1 MDHPFTTMLFS
12 GASPLFLVINPQ
24 ATTIL
29 AIVILFLLII
39 SFVVSGSKVAFFSL
53 TYKDI
58 NNLKTKQDTSWKRIV
73 TLLEEPRA
81 VLTSLLIAN
90 CIINISIIILSNFL
104 IDQMVLLKQS
114 FWLFEFLIKVILVA
128 FVMILF
134 GEVMPKVWATQNNL
148 QFAYYTSGIVEIIH
162 LLFRRISLWAVQRS
176 ENLERFFGK
185 KRSAFNLEKLDHE
198 IDRSTDNQASEEE
211 KNILKGIIKFGS
223 ITVKQIM
230 RTRLDVCGIDSVLSF
245 GELRQR
251 VEELHYSRLPV
262 YKRSLDELSG
272 MIHTKDLIPYLN
284 EPDDFDWHPLLRP
297 PYFVHEQKLI
307 EDLLQEFQ
315 RKRTHFAVVV
325 DEFGGTS
332 GIVTLEDILEEIIGD
347 IRDEFDEEE
356 TVSRQLDDGSYV
368 FEGRTMINDV
378 CKTMNLSPDTFDKVR
393 GDSDSLAGLILEL
406 SGEIPK
412 VNDMIPCGDFEF
424 TILDADSSRI
434 KKVKVAIRMG
444 QALNNLKKS

>member
-1 MDHPFTTMLFS
+1 MSLPVL
-12 GASPLFLVINPQ
+12 SPVFLLINPQ

-39 SFVVSGSKVAFFSL
+39 SFVVSGSEVAFFSL

-73 TLLEEPRA
+73 TLLEEPKA

-90 CIINISIIILSNFL
+90 SIINISIIILSNFL

-128 FVMILF
+128 FVMVLF

-148 QFAYYTSGIVEIIH
+148 QFAYYTSGVVEIIH
-162 LLFRRISLWAVQRS
+162 LLFRRVSFWAVHQS
-176 ENLERFFGK
+176 ERLERFFGK
-185 KRSAFNLEKLDHE
+185 KRSAFSLEKLDHE

-230 RTRLDVCGIDSVLSF
+230 RTRLDVCGADYLLSF
-245 GELRQR
+245 GDLKQR
-251 VEELHYSRLPV
+251 VEDLHYSRLPV
-262 YKRSLDELSG
+262 YKKSLDELSG

-284 EPDDFDWHPLLRP
+284 EPDDFDWHTLMRT

-315 RKRTHFAVVV
+315 RKRIHFAVVV

-368 FEGRTMINDV
+368 FEGRTMINDI
-378 CKTMNLSPDTFDKVR
+378 CKTMNLASDTFDKVR

-412 VNDMIPCGDFEF
+412 VNDVIPCGDFEF

-434 KKVKVAIRMG
+434 KKVKVTI
-444 QALNNLKKS
+444 KKNI

>member
-1 MDHPFTTMLFS
+1 MFFS
-12 GASPLFLVINPQ
+12 DRFSPVFLIINPQ

-53 TYKDI
+53 SYKDI
-58 NNLKTKQDTSWKRIV
+58 NNLKTKQDSSWKRIV
-73 TLLEEPRA
+73 NLLEEPK
-81 VLTSLLIAN
+81 VLMTSLLIAN
-90 CIINISIIILSNFL
+90 SLINISIIVLSNFL
-104 IDQMVLLKQS
+104 IDQLVLLKQD

-148 QFAYYTSGIVEIIH
+148 QFAYYTSGIVELIH
-162 LLFRRISLWAVQRS
+162 LLFRRISFWAVKRS
-176 ENLERFFGK
+176 DKLERFFGSRK
-185 KRSAFNLEKLDHE
+185 SAFSLEKLDYE

-230 RTRLDVCGIDSVLSF
+230 RTRLDVSGIEYQLSF
-245 GELRQR
+245 AELKRK

-262 YKRSLDELSG
+262 YRGSLDSLAG

-284 EPDDFDWHPLLRP
+284 EADDFDWHALLRTP
-297 PYFVHEQKLI
+297 FFVHEQKLI

-315 RKRTHFAVVV
+315 AKRIHFAVVV

-332 GIVTLEDILEEIIGD
+332 GIVTFEDVLEEIIGD
-347 IRDEFDEEE
+347 IKDEFDEEE
-356 TVSRQLDDGSYV
+356 TSNRQLDDGSYV

-378 CKTMNLSPDTFDKVR
+378 CKAMGLAPDTFDKVR
-393 GDSDSLAGLILEL
+393 GDSDSLAGLLLEL
-406 SGEIPK
+406 SGEIPAANA
-412 VNDMIPCGDFEF
+412 VIPCGDFEF

-434 KKVKVAIRMG
+434 KKVKVT
-444 QALNNLKKS
+444 LKIKT